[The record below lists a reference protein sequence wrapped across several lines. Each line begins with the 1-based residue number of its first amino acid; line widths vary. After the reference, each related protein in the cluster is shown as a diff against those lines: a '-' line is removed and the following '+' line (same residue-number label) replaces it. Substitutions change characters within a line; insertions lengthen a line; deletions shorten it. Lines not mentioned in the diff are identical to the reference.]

1 MAARPQRASLS
12 RWLLVAVVGVG
23 IVLLVDT
30 TDDLIAPTPFTDQS
44 PDLFIESGL
53 ITTFTET
60 GSIDYRLSARR
71 IDYFRE
77 DDTSYLAAPRL
88 VVHNETSAPW
98 QIDAKT
104 GEGYALTGGDST
116 LRLSEDVIAQ
126 QERADGTFTRLTSST
141 ITVFADRRIATSN
154 QPVKIETDEYTL
166 RAVGFETNLETGR
179 IRLRSSKDQR
189 GELKVLAQ
197 NG

>member
-1 MAARPQRASLS
+1 MAERPQRASVS
-12 RWLLVAVVGVG
+12 RWLLVGAVGLG
-23 IVLLVDT
+23 IILLLDT
-30 TDDLIAPTPFTDQS
+30 TDDLIAPTPFSDQS
-44 PDLFIESGL
+44 PDLFIEGGV

-60 GSIDYRLSARR
+60 GSIDYRLSAKR

-88 VVHNETSAPW
+88 VVHDEESAPW

-116 LRLSEDVIAQ
+116 LRLSENVLAQ

-141 ITVFADRRIATSN
+141 ITVFPDRRIARSN
-154 QPVKIETDEYTL
+154 QPVRIETDGYTL
-166 RAVGFETNLETGR
+166 RAVGFETNLKTGR